1 MAGQGDALIHRGRSQ
16 VVILDMQVG
25 TYLLKREKSISG
37 MCGSSYISEI
47 TVLKMVNHRL
57 MRAAG

>member
-25 TYLLKREKSISG
+25 TYLLNREKSILG
-37 MCGSSYISEI
+37 MCGSSHISEI